1 MKVFDLLEETTKDLK
16 GEILKE
22 TLVHTGTGEDRTHL
36 NNGLHS
42 TCEYYQEIFDVEF
55 KKASGE
61 VITINHRIRI
71 DQRTQ
76 KKYEDYYYIPIPADY
91 LE

>member
-76 KKYEDYYYIPIPADY
+76 K
-91 LE
+91 